1 MSPVHP
7 GIRFVL
13 PVAVLLLCLCGVLVY
28 VIDQARHANLERAG
42 QTARSLISA
51 ISSDISRNIEI
62 LDLSLQGVVD
72 DLKYPELENIDPEWR
87 RRILFDRSATARH
100 LGRMLVIDEAGDLR
114 IDSRSSP
121 PNRLNFADRDYFQAH
136 KARDD
141 LGTYIGR
148 PDRTR
153 ISGESF
159 IGISRRLSHPD
170 DSFAGVVMASLRLSF
185 FMELFKDVALG
196 LDGDVTLARTDGTLI
211 MRWPYKEDYIGLDLS
226 KKSPLF
232 AHLAQSRSGIYEADS
247 ATDGLHRLVVY
258 SQIGDLPLVIG
269 IGQSTNHIYANWRRN
284 SRSVLLLVSIL
295 CVMTVLLAV
304 YLAREVTR
312 RESAER
318 DLAVLAMFD
327 NLTGLFNCRYVED
340 VLDREW
346 RRCTRARQT
355 LAVLIVNLDLF
366 EAYNATHGYEAG
378 DALLKTLGKSIA
390 GTLKRGTDFG
400 ARYGGDE
407 FAIVLSGASV
417 AEADNVSRLLRRQ
430 FAADCAKAEVAP
442 AGLSIGIAVAVPRPG
457 DSPSRLVAA
466 AGEALCVAKQGGRGR
481 TEISRGPHELDRAA

>member
-1 MSPVHP
+1 
-7 GIRFVL
+7 
-13 PVAVLLLCLCGVLVY
+13 
-28 VIDQARHANLERAG
+28 
-42 QTARSLISA
+42 
-51 ISSDISRNIEI
+51 
-62 LDLSLQGVVD
+62 
-72 DLKYPELENIDPEWR
+72 
-87 RRILFDRSATARH
+87 
-100 LGRMLVIDEAGDLR
+100 LR
-114 IDSRSSP
+114 VDSRSLP
-121 PNRLNFADRDYFQAH
+121 PDRLNFADRDYFQAH
-136 KARDD
+136 KARND
-141 LGTYIGR
+141 LGNYIGR

-153 ISGESF
+153 VSGEWF
-159 IGISRRLSHPD
+159 IAISRRLSHSD
-170 DSFAGVVMASLRLSF
+170 GSFGGVVMASLRLSF
-185 FMELFKDVALG
+185 FKELFKDVTLG
-196 LDGDVTLARTDGTLI
+196 PDGEVMLARTDGTLI
-211 MRWPYKEDYIGLDLS
+211 MRWPYNEAYIGRDLS
-226 KKSPLF
+226 KSPCF
-232 AHLAQSRSGIYEADS
+232 AHLAESRSGIYEANS
-247 ATDGLHRLVVY
+247 AADGIHRLVVY
-258 SQIGDLPLVIG
+258 SQVGDLPLVVG

-284 SRSVLLLVSIL
+284 SRSVVLLVSIL

-327 NLTGLFNCRYVED
+327 GLTGLNRRYVED

-346 RRCTRARQT
+346 RRCTRARQP

-378 DALLKTLGKSIA
+378 DALLKTLGRSIA

-417 AEADNVSRLLRRQ
+417 AEADNVTRLLRRQ
-430 FAADCAKAEVAP
+430 FSADCAKAEVAP

-466 AGEALCVAKQGGRGR
+466 AGEALCVAKQRGRGR
-481 TEISRGPHELDRAA
+481 TEIARGPHELDRAA